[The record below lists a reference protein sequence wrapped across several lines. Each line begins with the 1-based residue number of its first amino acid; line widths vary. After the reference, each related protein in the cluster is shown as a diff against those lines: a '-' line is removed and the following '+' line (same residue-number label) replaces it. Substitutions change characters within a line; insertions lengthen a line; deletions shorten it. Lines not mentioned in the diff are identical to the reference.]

1 MRKLICLLYSL
12 ALSAISIAQNY
23 ALNYN
28 GSSQYTAIPS
38 SVAVSQLNT
47 FTVEAWVYWNGSGN
61 GCIYSETVLGN
72 DNPMFSIIPRSVDGG
87 GIELT
92 FRDNSTTGLTLQP
105 ANAKVT
111 ANQWVHV
118 AVVRTSATNM
128 KIYIDGV
135 LKDNATFSAPASW
148 TPNKVNIG
156 SRWRASMTDYFGGKI
171 DEVRVWNT
179 ARTQAE
185 IKANMFNHTLSNSAS
200 GLVAYY
206 RFNEGSGSSTA
217 NSCTNTSGV
226 DGTLNN
232 SPSWVS
238 SPVQFS
244 ANTVQYDQVN
254 DKMVAP
260 IATTATSNVT
270 MEAWIYHNGGTGTD
284 HVVMSN
290 GLAGANGYAY
300 FINTSHTLLIWMG
313 GVGVYNTGVSVPVNQ
328 WTHFALVIGS
338 SGFTVYENG
347 VNVYSNNVLPTAP
360 TGNFTIGYNNGS
372 AGNQPFDGSI
382 DEVRIWNTARTQT
395 EIQDNM
401 DKEISPAT
409 AGLAAYYTFNQG
421 IPDGDNTGL
430 ITVIDQAGTNN
441 GTLTNFS
448 LTGSASNYVAQSNTL
463 AVLPLQWLSF
473 TASEKNN
480 NVLLQWSTEQETN
493 TREFAVEH
501 STDGEQWTKI
511 SEMNAAGSSSTVN
524 HYSYLHT
531 QPATGMNYYRIVET
545 DLDGKTSYS
554 AIRSVRIDKSVA
566 AIQLLSNP
574 VLNGTLLLQNN
585 TGKLQNIALYNQAGQ
600 LLWQKQIAPGL
611 QRIGLANQLKGIYFL
626 HATGKNIRVIF
637 K

>member
-47 FTVEAWVYWNGSGN
+47 FTVEAWVYWNGGGN

-72 DNPMFSIIPRSVDGG
+72 DNPMFSIIPRSTDGG

-92 FRDNSTTGLTLQP
+92 FRDNSTVGLTLQP

-135 LKDNATFSAPASW
+135 LKDDATFSAPASW

-156 SRWRASMTDYFGGKI
+156 SQWRASMTDYFGGKI

-217 NSCTNTSGV
+217 NSCTNTSGI

-238 SPVQFS
+238 SPVEFS
-244 ANTVQYDQVN
+244 ANTVQYDQSD
-254 DKMVAP
+254 DKMLAP
-260 IATTATSNVT
+260 LPSTATSNVT
-270 MEAWIYHNGGTGTD
+270 MEGWIYHNGGTGTD

-290 GLAGANGYAY
+290 GLAGGNGYTF
-300 FINTSHTLLIWMG
+300 FINTGHTLIIVMG
-313 GVGVYNTGVSVPVNQ
+313 GVGSFNTGISVPVNQ
-328 WTHFALVIGS
+328 WTHYALVIGS
-338 SGFTVYENG
+338 AGFTVYENG
-347 VNVYSNNVLPTAP
+347 VNRYSTSSLPNTP
-360 TGNFTIGYNNGS
+360 TGSFVLGYNNNFG
-372 AGNQPFDGSI
+372 GQPFDGSI

-401 DKEISPAT
+401 NKEISPAT
-409 AGLAAYYTFNQG
+409 PGLAAYYTFNQG
-421 IPDGDNTGL
+421 IPAGDNTGL

-463 AVLPLQWLSF
+463 AVLALQWVSF

-480 NVLLQWSTEQETN
+480 SVLLQWSTEQEAN
-493 TREFAVEH
+493 TSYFAVEH
-501 STDGEQWTKI
+501 SIDGNQWNNIGQVK
-511 SEMNAAGSSSTVN
+511 AAGSSSAVR

-531 QPATGMNYYRIVET
+531 QPETGMNYYRIVET

-554 AIRSVRIDKSVA
+554 VIKSVRIDKTVS

-585 TGKLQNIALYNQAGQ
+585 TGKLQDIALYNQAGQ
-600 LLWQKQIAPGL
+600 LLWKKQIATGL
-611 QRIGLANQLKGIYFL
+611 QRISLANQPKGIYFL
-626 HATGKNIRVIF
+626 HAADDNIRVIL